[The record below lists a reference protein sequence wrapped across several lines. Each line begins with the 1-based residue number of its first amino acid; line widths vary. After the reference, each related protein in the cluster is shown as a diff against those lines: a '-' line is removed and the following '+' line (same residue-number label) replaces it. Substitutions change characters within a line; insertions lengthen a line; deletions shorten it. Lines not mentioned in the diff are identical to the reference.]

1 MTKILCTCPPMI
13 RAIDSLKD
21 ELARRGAEVVC
32 PEFKQT
38 LSVGELLKLVPQH
51 DGWIIG
57 DDPAT
62 AEVFRAGKD
71 GRLRAAVKWGA
82 GTDNVDFAGAVD
94 CGFNVVNTPGTFGE
108 EVSDVAIAYLIG
120 LARDLFFVDREV
132 RNGKWPKPPGTS
144 LEGKTVGV
152 VGYGHIGRA
161 TARKLN
167 ALGMT
172 VVVYDPIVSTAS
184 VESATLAQ
192 WPEKL
197 GELDFLILACALT
210 DKNKHML
217 DAGVFDRMR
226 CGIRIINVSRGG
238 LINQAALR
246 HALDSGR
253 VAGAA
258 LEVFEEEP
266 PGSDEPLLRHPHC
279 IFGSHNSSNTLEAVL
294 RTSMTAIELLFERLS
309 AANRNK

>member
-1 MTKILCTCPPMI
+1 MI
-13 RAIDSLKD
+13 RAIDSLK
-21 ELARRGAEVVC
+21 EEFARRGAEVVC
-32 PEFKQT
+32 PEFRQT
-38 LSVGELLKLVPQH
+38 LSVSELLQLVPQH

-62 AEVFRAGKD
+62 EKVFRAGKN

-82 GTDNVDFAGAVD
+82 GTDNVDLAGAAG
-94 CGFNVVNTPGTFGE
+94 CGFSVVNTPGTFGE
-108 EVSDVAIAYLIG
+108 EVSDVAVAYLIG

-132 RNGKWPKPPGTS
+132 RNGSWPKPAGTS
-144 LEGKTVGV
+144 LQRRTVGV

-172 VVVYDPIVSTAS
+172 VVVYDPIVSAAS
-184 VESATLAQ
+184 VEGATLAQ

-197 GELDFLILACALT
+197 GELDFLVLACALT

-217 DAGVFDRMR
+217 DAKAFDRMR

-238 LINQAALR
+238 LIDQAALR
-246 HALDSGR
+246 QALDSGR

-266 PGSDEPLLRHPHC
+266 PRTNDTLLKHPHC
-279 IFGSHNSSNTLEAVL
+279 IFGSHNSSNTSEAVL
-294 RTSMTAIELLFERLS
+294 RTSMTAIELLFEKLLP
-309 AANRNK
+309 ANKNR

>member
-1 MTKILCTCPPMI
+1 MI

-21 ELARRGAEVVC
+21 EFARRGAEVVC

-62 AEVFRAGKD
+62 AQVFRAGKD

-82 GTDNVDFAGAVD
+82 GTDNVDFAGASE
-94 CGFNVVNTPGTFGE
+94 CGFNIVNTPGTFGE
-108 EVSDVAIAYLIG
+108 EASDVAIAYLIG

-132 RNGKWPKPPGTS
+132 RNGKWPKPSGTS
-144 LEGKTVGV
+144 LQGKTVGV

-161 TARKLN
+161 AVRKLN
-167 ALGMT
+167 ALGTT
-172 VVVYDPIVSTAS
+172 VVVYDPMVSAAS
-184 VESATLAQ
+184 VEGATLAQ
-192 WPEKL
+192 WPERL
-197 GELDFLILACALT
+197 GELDFLVLACALT

-217 DAGVFDRMR
+217 DAEAFERMR
-226 CGIRIINVSRGG
+226 HGIRIINVSRGG
-238 LINQAALR
+238 LINQAALQR
-246 HALDSGR
+246 ALDSGH

-266 PGSDEPLLRHPHC
+266 PPSEEPLLRHPHC
-279 IFGSHNSSNTLEAVL
+279 IFGSHNSSNTSEAVL
-294 RTSMTAIELLFERLS
+294 RTSIIAIELLFERLHP
-309 AANRNK
+309 ANSNK

>member
-1 MTKILCTCPPMI
+1 MI
-13 RAIDSLKD
+13 RAIDSLK
-21 ELARRGAEVVC
+21 EEFARRGAEVVC
-32 PEFKQT
+32 PEFRQT
-38 LSVGELLKLVPQH
+38 LAVGELLKLVPQH

-82 GTDNVDFAGAVD
+82 GTDSVDFAGAAE
-94 CGFNVVNTPGTFGE
+94 CGFSVVNTPGTFGE

-120 LARDLFFVDREV
+120 LARNLFFVDREV

-144 LEGKTVGV
+144 LQGKTVGV

-172 VVVYDPIVSTAS
+172 VVVYDPIVSPAS
-184 VESATLAQ
+184 VEGATLAQ
-192 WPEKL
+192 WPEQL
-197 GELDFLILACALT
+197 GELDFLVLACSLT

-217 DAGVFDRMR
+217 DAKAFDRMR

-246 HALDSGR
+246 HALDSGC

-266 PGSDEPLLRHPHC
+266 PRTDDTLLRHPRC
-279 IFGSHNSSNTLEAVL
+279 IFGSHNSSNTSEAVL
-294 RTSMTAIELLFERLS
+294 RTSLTAIELLFERLPVVNS
-309 AANRNK
+309 NR